1 MMTYSRGKRINGRFT
16 EERFLDFEL
25 AHTLMESGYA
35 NNRTLAFILGA
46 RSGNIS
52 AIRQWFANFTEY
64 RNNQARHRTNPETD
78 KPFKSRSQLQ
88 EYQAKQRTNPETGK
102 PFESLSQERDYQAR
116 HRTNPETGK
125 PFESLSQYLDYHVR
139 QRGFASAYDR
149 RALINNPA
157 VLIIA
162 ALKDSGRPLS
172 IDGIHNYIAENFNIR
187 FRKIGKLER
196 TIELANRISPEP
208 LFVEQAGLWSLN
220 LGNRYLEEVLG
231 EGVPTQYQT

>member
-52 AIRQWFANFTEY
+52 AIRQGFANFTEY

-88 EYQAKQRTNPETGK
+88 DYQAKQ
-102 PFESLSQERDYQAR
+102 
-116 HRTNPETGK
+116 RTNPETGK

>member
-64 RNNQARHRTNPETD
+64 RNN
-78 KPFKSRSQLQ
+78 
-88 EYQAKQRTNPETGK
+88 
-102 PFESLSQERDYQAR
+102 QAR